1 MKRAMVPPSTA
12 KVRICGAVMARSRCG
27 GGTDPWY
34 WIGDW
39 GAGLGRNEGG
49 GPEGPPQSLQEPEN
63 YWTTV
68 VSTFSTHSGKKTG
81 SRFDQ
86 PGAVAAASLI
96 DWSRVRRRSGWRCGR
111 AEAAQ
116 NAPGSHG
123 RTLAP
128 TRRS

>member
-1 MKRAMVPPSTA
+1 MVAEAVAAGPHDQCVA
-12 KVRICGAVMARSRCG
+12 LMADRGEEVAAGADR
-27 GGTDPWY
+27 
-34 WIGDW
+34 
-39 GAGLGRNEGG
+39 GRHQEGFG
-49 GPEGPPQSLQEPEN
+49 IVD

-96 DWSRVRRRSGWRCGR
+96 DWSRVRRRSGWRWGK

-116 NAPGSHG
+116 KAPGSHG

-128 TRRS
+128 TSRS